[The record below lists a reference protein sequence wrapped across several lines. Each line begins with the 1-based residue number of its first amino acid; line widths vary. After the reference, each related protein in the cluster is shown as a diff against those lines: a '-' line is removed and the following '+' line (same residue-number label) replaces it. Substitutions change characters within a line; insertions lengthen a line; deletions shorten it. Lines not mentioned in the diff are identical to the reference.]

1 MQLRLLKNFK
11 VILEETLKNALE
23 TFTSYNLYVQDESR
37 YGLFTRNGRALKA
50 RGVKP
55 ICTYQNIFKST
66 YFFGAFS
73 PYNGHSL
80 VMELPYCNGDNFQI
94 FLNALSNKNST
105 KFKVVVLDNGHFH
118 NWKSLIISQKLH
130 LFFFHPIHQN

>member
-23 TFTSYNLYVQDESR
+23 TFTSYNLYLQDESR

-80 VMELPYCNGDNFQI
+80 VMELPNCNGDIFQI
-94 FLNALSNKNST
+94 FLNELSNKNST
-105 KFKVVVLDNGHFH
+105 EFKVVVLDNCRFH
-118 NWKSLIISQKLH
+118 KGKSLIIPQNIA
-130 LFFFHPIHQN
+130 LFFLHTHQN